1 MIRELVIRQI
11 GFSEPAV
18 RYKELA
24 GLSTDTKPVDPIDA
38 VVVTATG
45 SRFLEVDTGDV
56 YAYDE
61 EVATWHKIASG
72 PVADDPVDTTDPENA
87 EESDP

>member
-18 RYKELA
+18 RYVELA

-38 VVVTATG
+38 VIVTATG

-61 EVATWHKIASG
+61 DGAAWHKIACG
-72 PVADDPVDTTDPENA
+72 PAANDPADPDVEQ
-87 EESDP
+87 ESDP

>member
-24 GLSTDTKPVDPIDA
+24 GLSTDSKPVDPIDA

-61 EVATWHKIASG
+61 DGATWHKITSG
-72 PVADDPVDTTDPENA
+72 PAADDPADPEDV
-87 EESDP
+87 EPEGGDE

>member
-18 RYKELA
+18 RYVELA

-61 EVATWHKIASG
+61 GGATWHKIASG
-72 PVADDPVDTTDPENA
+72 PAADDPESA

>member
-18 RYKELA
+18 RYMELA
-24 GLSTDTKPVDPIDA
+24 GLSTDSKPVDPIDA
-38 VVVTATG
+38 VVLTATG

-61 EVATWHKIASG
+61 DGATWHKIASG
-72 PVADDPVDTTDPENA
+72 PAADDPPDPENA

>member
-11 GFSEPAV
+11 GFADPPV
-18 RYKELA
+18 RYLELA
-24 GLSTDTKPVDPIDA
+24 GLSTDTKPVDPVNA
-38 VVVTATG
+38 MMVTATG

-61 EVATWHKIASG
+61 DGATWHKISCG
-72 PVADDPVDTTDPENA
+72 PTAEDPADPENA

>member
-18 RYKELA
+18 RYRELA
-24 GLSTDTKPVDPIDA
+24 GLSTDIKPVDPIDA

-45 SRFLEVDTGDV
+45 SRFLEVDTGDE

-61 EVATWHKIASG
+61 DGAVWHKISSG
-72 PVADDPVDTTDPENA
+72 PAASDPEG
-87 EESDP
+87 EEVEEG

>member
-18 RYKELA
+18 RYVELA
-24 GLSTDTKPVDPIDA
+24 GLSTDTKPVDPVDA

-61 EVATWHKIASG
+61 DGAGWHKIAGG
-72 PVADDPVDTTDPENA
+72 PVLEDVEGD
-87 EESDP
+87 EEP

>member
-18 RYKELA
+18 RYMELA

-45 SRFLEVDTGDV
+45 SRFLEVDTGDI

-61 EVATWHKIASG
+61 DGATWHKIASG
-72 PVADDPVDTTDPENA
+72 PTADDPVDPENA

>member
-11 GFSEPAV
+11 GFSEPAA
-18 RYKELA
+18 RYVELA
-24 GLSTDTKPVDPIDA
+24 GLSTDTKPVDPVDA
-38 VVVTATG
+38 LAVTATG

-61 EVATWHKIASG
+61 EASTWHRISCG
-72 PVADDPVDTTDPENA
+72 PADPEV
-87 EESDP
+87 EGG

>member
-1 MIRELVIRQI
+1 MVRELVIRQI
-11 GFSEPAV
+11 GFSDPPV
-18 RYKELA
+18 RYLELA
-24 GLSTDTKPVDPIDA
+24 GLSTDTKPVDPVNA
-38 VVVTATG
+38 MMVTATG

-61 EVATWHKIASG
+61 DGATWHKISSG
-72 PVADDPVDTTDPENA
+72 PAVNDPADPENA